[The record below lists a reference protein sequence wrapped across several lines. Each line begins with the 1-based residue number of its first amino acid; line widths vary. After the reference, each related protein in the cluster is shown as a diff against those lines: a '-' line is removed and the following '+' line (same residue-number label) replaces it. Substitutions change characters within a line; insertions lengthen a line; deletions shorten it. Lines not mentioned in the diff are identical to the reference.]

1 MNLKPELK
9 KELENELKSV
19 ISEMDKKFSGK
30 VSPKGKAQID
40 NLIDKVDV
48 RHAMPNFTATFP
60 VTEGVKE
67 ITITFTEF
75 LKSIDTVIPKTD
87 KKVMAEMERKKV
99 SLELLLKEDK

>member
-9 KELENELKSV
+9 AELEKELKTVNA
-19 ISEMDKKFSGK
+19 EMQKKFAGK

-48 RHAMPNFTATFP
+48 RKAMPNFTATFP
-60 VTEGVKE
+60 VTEGYKE
-67 ITITFTEF
+67 ITISLSEF
-75 LKSIDTVIPKTD
+75 LIEIDTVIPKTD
-87 KKVMAEMERKKV
+87 KKNMAELERKKV

>member
-9 KELENELKSV
+9 KELENELKTV
-19 ISEMDKKFSGK
+19 NTEMQKKFAGK

-48 RHAMPNFTATFP
+48 RKAMPNFTGTFP

-67 ITITFTEF
+67 ISITFTEF
-75 LKSIDTVIPKTD
+75 LEAIDTTIPKTD
-87 KKVMAEMERKKV
+87 KKAMAELERKKV